1 MGLLGFT
8 ELTGSSVVLQSNGVF
23 KVSRLYH
30 YNSQVF
36 AAWGSGFIKLYKH
49 EDGTSAP
56 KVRWEKRS
64 IDFGYPTPREPLFD
78 KLGRMVI

>member
-1 MGLLGFT
+1 MSLLSFT
-8 ELTGSSVVLQSNGVF
+8 ELPGSSVVLQSNGVF

-30 YNSQVF
+30 YNTQIF
-36 AAWGSGFIKLYKH
+36 AAWGSGFIKLYRH

-56 KVRWEKRS
+56 KVRWEKSS
-64 IDFGYPTPREPLFD
+64 IDLGSPTPSNPLFD